1 MNKDMNEEQITTHI
15 ITLARKWQKVLKIMA
30 FIGALICHG
39 NSALAQ
45 LEDGK
50 IYNFVNVANNNSSMA
65 ISGFDDVSIATT
77 NPSDYVQ
84 LWYAIVN
91 EDETYSLRNMS
102 DGRYLRS
109 SNSTSVRWTMVESID
124 DNCKFHCISTSD
136 GHTLRASNTS
146 DGHHYM
152 HYGAGQG
159 KVVCWSSDAK
169 ATHWTIQ
176 QKDMLEEEIQNN
188 WKNISEMEQI
198 VEKAESY
205 QQTLDLIFADKAC
218 IQLNAEYSSMSD
230 EDLAANE
237 NYARLP
243 AILQN
248 MVMKVK
254 HGNWNEAN
262 ADANKQAWDSEYAQ
276 RFRVQLYE
284 PYNEPEAA
292 AKALGINAHTNLNNP
307 TGIYVSGRQLLYIMV
322 EGEIKDGASL
332 YLSTWT
338 GHGKPGKYNEGV
350 ELKGGLNI
358 VPQHTANS
366 AMCIN
371 YVVHT
376 FDSQKKGA
384 DARLRKL
391 SDYEPLKIHIEGGHI
406 TGYYNKVGDA
416 LWGEGD
422 DAADWDYYA
431 TRANQTDLTILG
443 KYITLQ
449 FPLNDEDTEGH
460 YGMNYY
466 LTGKDS
472 VKYIIDEWDNVMLW
486 ERMLMGLPSKE
497 EYDKANDTYNSP
509 YSDCNEVFSFTGT
522 DTEYPS
528 DYADY
533 YNLHGLSFGVG
544 GNSYMYGSWDH
555 CGYHYNTMES
565 IILNLPREAG
575 VHWGPGH
582 EIGHQHQG
590 PLNMRGL
597 TEVTNNLFSNVV
609 LWFYGE
615 TTSRYNGTEGALS
628 NALATYNSEDG
639 DFFSNNIWVQTHM
652 YYKLFLYYHVLGHN
666 TAFYPRLYEML
677 RRDPMTIEE
686 NQDGSK
692 CLLHFYKKCC
702 EASGEDL
709 TEFFRAH
716 GFFKVMKDRFVGDYS
731 NAYYNMTQEQI
742 DSAIEEVKSKGYPVN
757 TAVLF
762 INDATNDTLK
772 SHKGDNLEQYGE
784 TTLCAEVG
792 AYSSFA
798 EGEDAGDYT
807 FRLNGN
813 SVTLEGTGGVGFAIY
828 NPDGEIIAFSDKKTF
843 NVNAE
848 TAGLLNTGQAVVKI
862 LNKDNSEATA
872 KDVFDGNNRTTQ
884 HATLGELLDCVKNIL
899 DYADETGKKAGY
911 YKPDMING
919 LAAAY
924 ENAKT
929 AYDNKQSAD
938 YAATYRALLA
948 EYTALQTNGYAKT
961 GIVKGYA
968 YQVRNRAYGDLS
980 MSINSEDKVICE
992 AIADTDAQKW
1002 YFEATDT
1009 EGAYYLKNKKS
1020 QKYAK
1025 GISRSIQLD
1034 AGATGTD
1041 EAEKYTLRDMG
1052 KGVWAIT
1059 KDLGLHCAQSQDN
1072 KVVGW
1077 DWQDEGTTASHW
1089 YITAIEEDETETARQ
1104 RLKDLVSQ
1112 TEILMEKVGEV
1123 VMDNVILSTTDEGQF
1138 KITDNN
1144 GKSEGS
1150 LNNLLD
1156 GKTDSYYVSNW
1167 SNTPT
1172 QQPYLQIT
1180 ADKDNTIGAFHF
1192 TFTSRNSGNAPT
1204 PVTIEVR
1211 ASSDGTNF
1219 ELLETFTKTKHNMPE
1234 ASNNNSN
1241 TATMWTSHILGD
1253 HTSAYKALRFTVTE
1267 AERSSGGVTNSN
1279 GVCHFGISEFG
1290 IIQPTETLND
1300 TYRTIKAGLLLNT
1313 FNKTLE
1319 ANNIIASGTTASELN
1334 GAYED
1339 LYALYETLSNAYNDI
1354 NDENLNAK
1362 KEELKSLKEQT
1373 ESLITSYGE
1382 IVTKTTTIPLQA
1394 TEPESNY
1401 YLHCNAYYTQKQ
1413 NEDYSTNCAN
1423 LLDNDVDSYTH
1434 TDYSGN
1440 NSEDGLDHYLRV
1452 YAEEGIGMFTFNY
1465 TTRSQNNQG
1474 NPQTI
1479 VVEGCNEAN
1488 GTYTEIE
1495 TISSGLPTGKSE
1507 NYTSNVIGS
1516 EETTYR
1522 YIRFRV
1528 TKSGGNKDRYGHYYF
1543 YLAEFGLT
1551 RHEASI
1557 EKKNEIYEDIDEELL
1572 LSVYNETLMA
1582 QSTYEY
1588 ANSEQIVKKAI
1599 SKLREKYDALVAAIK
1614 YKVNIPSAGAAT
1626 FYTPVAVKIPDG
1638 IVAKYVKAEENTGS
1652 TGVLIYT
1659 KIASIIPANTA
1670 VVLIAKPGNYSL
1682 TSAPNETYEEITD
1695 NVLFGYANNTIVAKS
1710 EHQGTGESGTVYAL
1724 ANKDAGVAFYH
1735 FVGKNYTAFKAY
1747 LDVISLAVSG
1757 IRHFTILDE
1766 DTETGIEVPQAKRKQ
1781 TIHDVSGRRVSNM
1794 DNGVY
1799 IVNGKKVLR

>member
-15 ITLARKWQKVLKIMA
+15 ITLARKWQKVLKTMA

-50 IYNFVNVANNNSSMA
+50 VYNFVNVANSNSSMA

-77 NPSDYVQ
+77 NTSDYVQ

-91 EDETYSLRNMS
+91 EDETCSLRNMS

-109 SNSTSVRWTMVESID
+109 SNSTSARWTMVESID
-124 DNCKFHCISTSD
+124 DNCKFHCNSTSY
-136 GHTLRASNTS
+136 GHILRASNTS

-169 ATHWTIQ
+169 ATHWIIQ
-176 QKDMLEEEIQNN
+176 QKDMSEEEILNN

-205 QQTLDLIFADKAC
+205 QQTLDLIFADKAF
-218 IQLNAEYSSMSD
+218 IQLNAAYSSISD
-230 EDLAANE
+230 EDLVADE

-292 AKALGINAHTNLNNP
+292 AKALSINAHTNLNNP

-350 ELKGGLNI
+350 ELKEGLNI

-449 FPLNDEDTEGH
+449 FPLNDEDTEGNH
-460 YGMNYY
+460 GMNYY
-466 LTGKDS
+466 LTGKDN
-472 VKYIIDEWDNVMLW
+472 VKDIIDEWDNVMLW

-497 EYDKANDTYNSP
+497 EYDKANATYNSP

-565 IILNLPREAG
+565 VIQNLPTEAG

-731 NAYYNMTQEQI
+731 EAYYNMTQEQI
-742 DSAIEEVKSKGYPVN
+742 DCAIEEVKSKGYPIN

-807 FRLNGN
+807 FKLNGN
-813 SVTLEGTGGVGFAIY
+813 SVTMEGTGGVGFAIY

-848 TAGLLNTGQAVVKI
+848 TAELLNTGQAVVKI

-911 YKPDMING
+911 YKLDMING
-919 LAAAY
+919 LATAY
-924 ENAKT
+924 ENAKS
-929 AYDNKQSAD
+929 AYDNKQSVD

-992 AIADTDAQKW
+992 SIADTDAQKW

-1025 GISRSIQLD
+1025 GILRSIQLD

-1104 RLKDLVSQ
+1104 RLKDLVGQ

-1123 VMDNVILSTTDEGQF
+1123 VMDNVILSTTDEGPFQ
-1138 KITDNN
+1138 ITDNN

-1150 LNNLLD
+1150 LDNLLD

-1241 TATMWTSHILGD
+1241 SATMWTSHILGD

-1290 IIQPTETLND
+1290 ITQPTETLND

-1319 ANNIIASGTTASELN
+1319 ANYIIASGTTASELN

-1394 TEPESNY
+1394 TE
-1401 YLHCNAYYTQKQ
+1401 
-1413 NEDYSTNCAN
+1413 
-1423 LLDNDVDSYTH
+1423 
-1434 TDYSGN
+1434 
-1440 NSEDGLDHYLRV
+1440 
-1452 YAEEGIGMFTFNY
+1452 
-1465 TTRSQNNQG
+1465 
-1474 NPQTI
+1474 
-1479 VVEGCNEAN
+1479 
-1488 GTYTEIE
+1488 
-1495 TISSGLPTGKSE
+1495 
-1507 NYTSNVIGS
+1507 
-1516 EETTYR
+1516 
-1522 YIRFRV
+1522 
-1528 TKSGGNKDRYGHYYF
+1528 
-1543 YLAEFGLT
+1543 
-1551 RHEASI
+1551 ASI

-1588 ANSEQIVKKAI
+1588 ANSEQIVEKAI
-1599 SKLREKYDALVAAIK
+1599 RKLREKYDALVAAIK
-1614 YKVNIPSAGAAT
+1614 YKVNITSAGAAT

-1659 KIASIIPANTA
+1659 KIASIIPAYTA

-1682 TSAPNETYEEITD
+1682 TSAPNETCEEITD
-1695 NVLFGYANNTIVAKS
+1695 NVLFGYANNTIVAES
-1710 EHQGTGESGTVYAL
+1710 DHQGTGESGTVYAL

-1799 IVNGKKVLR
+1799 IVNGKKILR

>member
-50 IYNFVNVANNNSSMA
+50 VYNFVNVANSNSSMA
-65 ISGFDDVSIATT
+65 ISGFDDVSITTT
-77 NPSDYVQ
+77 NTSDYVQ

-109 SNSTSVRWTMVESID
+109 SNSTSARWTMVESID
-124 DNCKFHCISTSD
+124 DNCKFHCYSTSD

-146 DGHHYM
+146 DGYHYM

-159 KVVCWSSDAK
+159 KVVCWSSDAE
-169 ATHWTIQ
+169 ATHWIIQ
-176 QKDMLEEEIQNN
+176 QKDMSEEDILNN

-230 EDLAANE
+230 EDLAADE

-243 AILQN
+243 ATLQN

-350 ELKGGLNI
+350 ELKEGLNI

-449 FPLNDEDTEGH
+449 FPLNDEDTEGNH
-460 YGMNYY
+460 GMNYY
-466 LTGKDS
+466 LTGKGN
-472 VKYIIDEWDNVMLW
+472 VKDIIDEWDNVMLW

-497 EYDKANDTYNSP
+497 EYDKANATYNSP

-565 IILNLPREAG
+565 VIQNLPREAG

-615 TTSRYNGTEGALS
+615 TTSRYNGTEGALN

-652 YYKLFLYYHVLGHN
+652 YYKLFLYYHVLGRN

-716 GFFKVMKDRFVGDYS
+716 GFFKVMKDRFVGDYR
-731 NAYYNMTQEQI
+731 NANYNMTQEQI

-807 FRLNGN
+807 FKLNGN

-911 YKPDMING
+911 YKLDMING

-929 AYDNKQSAD
+929 AYDNRQSAD

-980 MSINSEDKVICE
+980 MSINSDNKVICE
-992 AIADTDAQKW
+992 SIADTDAQKW

-1020 QKYAK
+1020 QNYAK

-1104 RLKDLVSQ
+1104 RLKDLVGQ

-1123 VMDNVILSTTDEGQF
+1123 VMDNVILSTTDEGPF

-1150 LNNLLD
+1150 LDNLLD
-1156 GKTDSYYVSNW
+1156 GKTNSYYVSNW

-1180 ADKDNTIGAFHF
+1180 ADDDNTIGAFHF
-1192 TFTSRNSGNAPT
+1192 TFTSRNGGNAPT
-1204 PVTIEVR
+1204 PAVIEVR

-1241 TATMWTSHILGD
+1241 SATMWTSHILGD

-1319 ANNIIASGTTASELN
+1319 ANYIIASGTTASELN

-1339 LYALYETLSNAYNDI
+1339 LYSLYETLSNAYNDI

-1394 TEPESNY
+1394 TE
-1401 YLHCNAYYTQKQ
+1401 
-1413 NEDYSTNCAN
+1413 
-1423 LLDNDVDSYTH
+1423 
-1434 TDYSGN
+1434 
-1440 NSEDGLDHYLRV
+1440 
-1452 YAEEGIGMFTFNY
+1452 
-1465 TTRSQNNQG
+1465 
-1474 NPQTI
+1474 
-1479 VVEGCNEAN
+1479 
-1488 GTYTEIE
+1488 
-1495 TISSGLPTGKSE
+1495 
-1507 NYTSNVIGS
+1507 
-1516 EETTYR
+1516 
-1522 YIRFRV
+1522 
-1528 TKSGGNKDRYGHYYF
+1528 
-1543 YLAEFGLT
+1543 
-1551 RHEASI
+1551 ASI

-1588 ANSEQIVKKAI
+1588 ANSEQIVEKAI

-1614 YKVNIPSAGAAT
+1614 YKVNITSAGAAT

-1682 TSAPNETYEEITD
+1682 TSAPTETYEEITD
-1695 NVLFGYANNTIVAKS
+1695 NVLFGYANNTIVAES

-1766 DTETGIEVPQAKRKQ
+1766 DTETGIEVPQAQRKQ

-1794 DNGVY
+1794 NNGVY

>member
-1 MNKDMNEEQITTHI
+1 
-15 ITLARKWQKVLKIMA
+15 
-30 FIGALICHG
+30 
-39 NSALAQ
+39 
-45 LEDGK
+45 
-50 IYNFVNVANNNSSMA
+50 
-65 ISGFDDVSIATT
+65 
-77 NPSDYVQ
+77 
-84 LWYAIVN
+84 
-91 EDETYSLRNMS
+91 
-102 DGRYLRS
+102 
-109 SNSTSVRWTMVESID
+109 
-124 DNCKFHCISTSD
+124 
-136 GHTLRASNTS
+136 
-146 DGHHYM
+146 
-152 HYGAGQG
+152 
-159 KVVCWSSDAK
+159 
-169 ATHWTIQ
+169 
-176 QKDMLEEEIQNN
+176 
-188 WKNISEMEQI
+188 
-198 VEKAESY
+198 
-205 QQTLDLIFADKAC
+205 
-218 IQLNAEYSSMSD
+218 
-230 EDLAANE
+230 
-237 NYARLP
+237 
-243 AILQN
+243 
-248 MVMKVK
+248 
-254 HGNWNEAN
+254 
-262 ADANKQAWDSEYAQ
+262 
-276 RFRVQLYE
+276 
-284 PYNEPEAA
+284 
-292 AKALGINAHTNLNNP
+292 
-307 TGIYVSGRQLLYIMV
+307 
-322 EGEIKDGASL
+322 
-332 YLSTWT
+332 
-338 GHGKPGKYNEGV
+338 
-350 ELKGGLNI
+350 
-358 VPQHTANS
+358 
-366 AMCIN
+366 
-371 YVVHT
+371 
-376 FDSQKKGA
+376 
-384 DARLRKL
+384 
-391 SDYEPLKIHIEGGHI
+391 
-406 TGYYNKVGDA
+406 
-416 LWGEGD
+416 
-422 DAADWDYYA
+422 
-431 TRANQTDLTILG
+431 
-443 KYITLQ
+443 
-449 FPLNDEDTEGH
+449 
-460 YGMNYY
+460 MNYY
-466 LTGKDS
+466 LTGKGN
-472 VKYIIDEWDNVMLW
+472 VKDIIDEWDNVMLW

-497 EYDKANDTYNSP
+497 EYDKANATYNSP

-555 CGYHYNTMES
+555 CGYHYNTMKS
-565 IILNLPREAG
+565 VIQNLPTEAG

-677 RRDPMTIEE
+677 RRDPMTIVK

-716 GFFKVMKDRFVGDYS
+716 GFFKVMKDRFVEDYS
-731 NAYYNMTQEQI
+731 EANYNMTQEQI

-884 HATLGELLDCVKNIL
+884 HATLGELLDCAKNIL

-919 LAAAY
+919 LATAY
-924 ENAKT
+924 KNAKS

-1052 KGVWAIT
+1052 NGVWAIT
-1059 KDLGLHCAQSQDN
+1059 KDLGINCAQSQDN

-1104 RLKDLVSQ
+1104 RLKDLVGQ

-1123 VMDNVILSTTDEGQF
+1123 VMDNVILSTTDEGPF

-1150 LNNLLD
+1150 LDNLLD

-1180 ADKDNTIGAFHF
+1180 ADDNNTIGAFHF

-1204 PVTIEVR
+1204 PAVIEVR

-1219 ELLETFTKTKHNMPE
+1219 ELLETFTKAKHNMPE

-1241 TATMWTSHILGD
+1241 SATMWTSHILGD

-1267 AERSSGGVTNSN
+1267 AERSSGGVTNNN

-1319 ANNIIASGTTASELN
+1319 ANNIIASGTTASELS
-1334 GAYED
+1334 GAYEE
-1339 LYALYETLSNAYNDI
+1339 LYALYETLSNAYNYI

-1394 TEPESNY
+1394 
-1401 YLHCNAYYTQKQ
+1401 
-1413 NEDYSTNCAN
+1413 
-1423 LLDNDVDSYTH
+1423 
-1434 TDYSGN
+1434 
-1440 NSEDGLDHYLRV
+1440 
-1452 YAEEGIGMFTFNY
+1452 
-1465 TTRSQNNQG
+1465 
-1474 NPQTI
+1474 
-1479 VVEGCNEAN
+1479 
-1488 GTYTEIE
+1488 
-1495 TISSGLPTGKSE
+1495 
-1507 NYTSNVIGS
+1507 
-1516 EETTYR
+1516 
-1522 YIRFRV
+1522 
-1528 TKSGGNKDRYGHYYF
+1528 
-1543 YLAEFGLT
+1543 
-1551 RHEASI
+1551 SI
-1557 EKKNEIYEDIDEELL
+1557 EKKNDIYEDIDEELL

-1588 ANSEQIVKKAI
+1588 ANSEQIVEKAI

-1614 YKVNIPSAGAAT
+1614 YKVNITSAGAAT

-1638 IVAKYVKAEENTGS
+1638 IVAKYVKAKENTGS
-1652 TGVLIYT
+1652 TGVLKYT

-1682 TSAPNETYEEITD
+1682 TSAPNETYEEIAD
-1695 NVLFGYANNTIVAKS
+1695 NVLFGYANNTIVAES

-1724 ANKDAGVAFYH
+1724 ANKNAGVAFYH

-1766 DTETGIEVPQAKRKQ
+1766 DTETGIEVPQAQRKQ

>member
-1 MNKDMNEEQITTHI
+1 MNEEQITTHI

-50 IYNFVNVANNNSSMA
+50 VYNFVNVANSNSSMA

-109 SNSTSVRWTMVESID
+109 SNSTSARWTMVESID
-124 DNCKFHCISTSD
+124 DNCKFHCNSTSN

-146 DGHHYM
+146 DGYHYM

-159 KVVCWSSDAK
+159 KVVCWSSDAE
-169 ATHWTIQ
+169 ATHWIIQ
-176 QKDMLEEEIQNN
+176 QKDMSEEEILNN

-198 VEKAESY
+198 VEKSESY
-205 QQTLDLIFADKAC
+205 QQTLDLIFADQAC

-230 EDLAANE
+230 EDLAADE

-243 AILQN
+243 ATLQN

-262 ADANKQAWDSEYAQ
+262 ADASKQAWDSEYAQ

-350 ELKGGLNI
+350 ELKEGLNI
-358 VPQHTANS
+358 VPEHTANS

-376 FDSQKKGA
+376 FDSQKKGT

-422 DAADWDYYA
+422 DAADWEYYA

-460 YGMNYY
+460 HGMNNY
-466 LTGKDS
+466 LTGKDN
-472 VKYIIDEWDNVMLW
+472 VKDIIDEWDNVMLW

-497 EYDKANDTYNSP
+497 EYDKANATYNSP

-565 IILNLPREAG
+565 VIQNLPTEAG

-677 RRDPMTIEE
+677 RRDPMTIEK

-716 GFFKVMKDRFVGDYS
+716 GFFKVMKDRLVEDYS
-731 NAYYNMTQEQI
+731 NANYNMTQEQI
-742 DSAIEEVKSKGYPVN
+742 DSAIEEVKSKGYPIN

-807 FRLNGN
+807 FKLNGN

-911 YKPDMING
+911 YKPAMING
-919 LAAAY
+919 LATAY
-924 ENAKT
+924 KNAKT

-1020 QKYAK
+1020 QKYTK
-1025 GISRSIQLD
+1025 GISRSKQLD

-1104 RLKDLVSQ
+1104 QLKDLVGQ

-1123 VMDNVILSTTDEGQF
+1123 VMDNVILSTTDEGPF

-1150 LNNLLD
+1150 LDNLLD

-1234 ASNNNSN
+1234 ALNNNSN

-1319 ANNIIASGTTASELN
+1319 ANYIIASGTTASELN

-1339 LYALYETLSNAYNDI
+1339 LYALYETLSNAYNGI
-1354 NDENLNAK
+1354 NVENLNAK

-1394 TEPESNY
+1394 T
-1401 YLHCNAYYTQKQ
+1401 
-1413 NEDYSTNCAN
+1413 
-1423 LLDNDVDSYTH
+1423 
-1434 TDYSGN
+1434 
-1440 NSEDGLDHYLRV
+1440 
-1452 YAEEGIGMFTFNY
+1452 
-1465 TTRSQNNQG
+1465 
-1474 NPQTI
+1474 
-1479 VVEGCNEAN
+1479 
-1488 GTYTEIE
+1488 
-1495 TISSGLPTGKSE
+1495 
-1507 NYTSNVIGS
+1507 
-1516 EETTYR
+1516 
-1522 YIRFRV
+1522 
-1528 TKSGGNKDRYGHYYF
+1528 
-1543 YLAEFGLT
+1543 
-1551 RHEASI
+1551 I

-1588 ANSEQIVKKAI
+1588 ANSEQIVEKNI

-1614 YKVNIPSAGAAT
+1614 YKVNITSAGAAT

-1638 IVAKYVKAEENTGS
+1638 IVAKYVNAEENTGS
-1652 TGVLIYT
+1652 TGVLRYT

-1682 TSAPNETYEEITD
+1682 TSAPNETYEKITD
-1695 NVLFGYANNTIVAKS
+1695 NVLFGYANNTIVAES
-1710 EHQGTGESGTVYAL
+1710 EHQDTGESGTVYAL

-1766 DTETGIEVPQAKRKQ
+1766 DTETGIEVLQAKRKQ

-1794 DNGVY
+1794 NNGVY

>member
-15 ITLARKWQKVLKIMA
+15 ITLARKWQKVLKIML

-39 NSALAQ
+39 NTALAQ
-45 LEDGK
+45 LENGK
-50 IYNFVNVANNNSSMA
+50 VYNFVNVANSNSSMA
-65 ISGFDDVSIATT
+65 ISGFDDVSITTT
-77 NPSDYVQ
+77 NTSDYVQ

-109 SNSTSVRWTMVESID
+109 SNSTSARWTMVESID

-146 DGHHYM
+146 DGYHYM

-169 ATHWTIQ
+169 ATHWIIQ
-176 QKDMLEEEIQNN
+176 QKDMSEEEILNN

-254 HGNWNEAN
+254 PGNWNEAN

-350 ELKGGLNI
+350 ELKEGLNI

-449 FPLNDEDTEGH
+449 FPLNDEDTEGNH
-460 YGMNYY
+460 GMNYY
-466 LTGKDS
+466 LTGKDN
-472 VKYIIDEWDNVMLW
+472 VKDIIDEWDNVMLW

-497 EYDKANDTYNSP
+497 EYDKANATYNSP

-565 IILNLPREAG
+565 VIQNLPKEAG

-677 RRDPMTIEE
+677 RRDPMTIVE

-716 GFFKVMKDRFVGDYS
+716 GFFKLMKDRFVEDYS
-731 NAYYNMTQEQI
+731 KAYYNMTQEQI
-742 DSAIEEVKSKGYPVN
+742 DSAIEEVKSKGYPIN

-807 FRLNGN
+807 FKLNGN

-919 LAAAY
+919 LATAY
-924 ENAKT
+924 ENAKS

-1020 QKYAK
+1020 QNYAK
-1025 GISRSIQLD
+1025 GISRSMQLD

-1104 RLKDLVSQ
+1104 RLKDLVGQ

-1123 VMDNVILSTTDEGQF
+1123 VMDNVILSTTDEGPF

-1150 LNNLLD
+1150 LDNLLD

-1180 ADKDNTIGAFHF
+1180 ADDNNTIGAFHF

-1204 PVTIEVR
+1204 PAVIEVR

-1241 TATMWTSHILGD
+1241 SATMWTSHILGD

-1319 ANNIIASGTTASELN
+1319 TNYIIASGTTASELN

-1339 LYALYETLSNAYNDI
+1339 LYALYETLSNAYNYI

-1394 TEPESNY
+1394 TE
-1401 YLHCNAYYTQKQ
+1401 
-1413 NEDYSTNCAN
+1413 
-1423 LLDNDVDSYTH
+1423 
-1434 TDYSGN
+1434 
-1440 NSEDGLDHYLRV
+1440 
-1452 YAEEGIGMFTFNY
+1452 
-1465 TTRSQNNQG
+1465 
-1474 NPQTI
+1474 
-1479 VVEGCNEAN
+1479 
-1488 GTYTEIE
+1488 
-1495 TISSGLPTGKSE
+1495 
-1507 NYTSNVIGS
+1507 
-1516 EETTYR
+1516 
-1522 YIRFRV
+1522 
-1528 TKSGGNKDRYGHYYF
+1528 
-1543 YLAEFGLT
+1543 
-1551 RHEASI
+1551 ASI
-1557 EKKNEIYEDIDEELL
+1557 EKKNEIYEDIDEDLL
-1572 LSVYNETLMA
+1572 LSVYDETLMA

-1588 ANSEQIVKKAI
+1588 ANSEQVVEKAI

-1614 YKVNIPSAGAAT
+1614 YKVNITSAGAAT

-1652 TGVLIYT
+1652 TGVLRYT

-1682 TSAPNETYEEITD
+1682 TSAPTETYEEITD
-1695 NVLFGYANNTIVAKS
+1695 NVLFGYANNTIVAES
-1710 EHQGTGESGTVYAL
+1710 EHQDTGESGTVYAL

-1794 DNGVY
+1794 NNGVY

>member
-1 MNKDMNEEQITTHI
+1 MNEERITTHI
-15 ITLARKWQKVLKIMA
+15 ITLTRKWQEVLKTML

-50 IYNFVNVANNNSSMA
+50 VYNFVNVANSNSSMA

-77 NPSDYVQ
+77 NTSDYVQ

-109 SNSTSVRWTMVESID
+109 SNSKSARWTMVESID
-124 DNCKFHCISTSD
+124 DNCKFHCYSTSN

-146 DGHHYM
+146 DGYHYM

-169 ATHWTIQ
+169 ATHWIIQ
-176 QKDMLEEEIQNN
+176 QKDMSEEDILNN

-218 IQLNAEYSSMSD
+218 IQLNAEYSNSSMSD
-230 EDLAANE
+230 EDLAADE

-350 ELKGGLNI
+350 ELKEGLNI

-384 DARLRKL
+384 DARMRKL

-460 YGMNYY
+460 PGMNYY
-466 LTGKDS
+466 LTGKGN
-472 VKYIIDEWDNVMLW
+472 VKDIIDEWDNVMLW

-497 EYDKANDTYNSP
+497 EYDKANATYNSP

-565 IILNLPREAG
+565 VIQNLPTEAG

-677 RRDPMTIEE
+677 RRNPMTIEE

-716 GFFKVMKDRFVGDYS
+716 GFFKVMKDRFVEDYS
-731 NAYYNMTQEQI
+731 NANYNMTQEQI
-742 DSAIEEVKSKGYPVN
+742 DSAIEEVKSKGYPIN

-813 SVTLEGTGGVGFAIY
+813 SVTMEGTGGVGFAIY

-919 LAAAY
+919 LATAY
-924 ENAKT
+924 ENAKS

-980 MSINSEDKVICE
+980 MSINSENKVICE
-992 AIADTDAQKW
+992 AFADTDAQKW

-1009 EGAYYLKNKKS
+1009 EGAYYLKNKESK
-1020 QKYAK
+1020 KYAK
-1025 GISRSIQLD
+1025 GISRSKQLD

-1104 RLKDLVSQ
+1104 QLKDLVGQ

-1123 VMDNVILSTTDEGQF
+1123 VMDNVILSTTDEGPF

-1150 LNNLLD
+1150 LDNLLD

-1234 ASNNNSN
+1234 ASNNISNS
-1241 TATMWTSHILGD
+1241 ATMWTSHILGD

-1394 TEPESNY
+1394 TE
-1401 YLHCNAYYTQKQ
+1401 
-1413 NEDYSTNCAN
+1413 
-1423 LLDNDVDSYTH
+1423 
-1434 TDYSGN
+1434 
-1440 NSEDGLDHYLRV
+1440 
-1452 YAEEGIGMFTFNY
+1452 
-1465 TTRSQNNQG
+1465 
-1474 NPQTI
+1474 
-1479 VVEGCNEAN
+1479 
-1488 GTYTEIE
+1488 
-1495 TISSGLPTGKSE
+1495 
-1507 NYTSNVIGS
+1507 
-1516 EETTYR
+1516 
-1522 YIRFRV
+1522 
-1528 TKSGGNKDRYGHYYF
+1528 
-1543 YLAEFGLT
+1543 
-1551 RHEASI
+1551 ASI

-1588 ANSEQIVKKAI
+1588 ANSEQVVEKAI

-1614 YKVNIPSAGAAT
+1614 YKVNITSAGAAT
-1626 FYTPVAVKIPDG
+1626 FYTPVAVNIPDG

-1652 TGVLIYT
+1652 TGVLRYT

-1682 TSAPNETYEEITD
+1682 TSAPTETCEEITD
-1695 NVLFGYANNTIVAKS
+1695 NVLFGYANNTIVAES
-1710 EHQGTGESGTVYAL
+1710 DHQGTGESGTVYAL

>member
-39 NSALAQ
+39 NSVLAQ

-50 IYNFVNVANNNSSMA
+50 VYNFVNVANSNSSMA

-77 NPSDYVQ
+77 NTSDYVQ

-109 SNSTSVRWTMVESID
+109 SNSTSARWTMVESID
-124 DNCKFHCISTSD
+124 DNCKFHCNSTSY
-136 GHTLRASNTS
+136 GHILRASNTS

-169 ATHWTIQ
+169 ATHWIIQ
-176 QKDMLEEEIQNN
+176 QKDMSEEEILNN

-230 EDLAANE
+230 ENLAADE

-449 FPLNDEDTEGH
+449 FPLNDEDTEGNH
-460 YGMNYY
+460 GMGYY
-466 LTGKDS
+466 LTGKS
-472 VKYIIDEWDNVMLW
+472 NVKDIIDEWDNVMLW

-497 EYDKANDTYNSP
+497 EYDKANATYNSP

-565 IILNLPREAG
+565 IIQNLPTEAG

-742 DSAIEEVKSKGYPVN
+742 DSAIEEVKSKGYPIN

-807 FRLNGN
+807 FKLNGN

-919 LAAAY
+919 LATAY

-948 EYTALQTNGYAKT
+948 EYTAMQTNGYAKT

-980 MSINSEDKVICE
+980 MSINSENKVICE

-1020 QKYAK
+1020 QNYAK

-1104 RLKDLVSQ
+1104 RLKDLVGQ

-1123 VMDNVILSTTDEGQF
+1123 VMDNVILSTTDEGPFQ
-1138 KITDNN
+1138 ITDNN

-1150 LNNLLD
+1150 LDNLLD
-1156 GKTDSYYVSNW
+1156 GNIGSYYVSNW

-1180 ADKDNTIGAFHF
+1180 ADDDNTIGAFRF

-1234 ASNNNSN
+1234 ASNNNNN

-1253 HTSAYKALRFTVTE
+1253 YTSAYKALRFTVTE

-1319 ANNIIASGTTASELN
+1319 ANYIIASGTTASELN

-1339 LYALYETLSNAYNDI
+1339 LYALYETLSNACNDI

-1394 TEPESNY
+1394 TE
-1401 YLHCNAYYTQKQ
+1401 
-1413 NEDYSTNCAN
+1413 
-1423 LLDNDVDSYTH
+1423 
-1434 TDYSGN
+1434 
-1440 NSEDGLDHYLRV
+1440 
-1452 YAEEGIGMFTFNY
+1452 
-1465 TTRSQNNQG
+1465 
-1474 NPQTI
+1474 
-1479 VVEGCNEAN
+1479 
-1488 GTYTEIE
+1488 
-1495 TISSGLPTGKSE
+1495 
-1507 NYTSNVIGS
+1507 
-1516 EETTYR
+1516 
-1522 YIRFRV
+1522 
-1528 TKSGGNKDRYGHYYF
+1528 
-1543 YLAEFGLT
+1543 
-1551 RHEASI
+1551 ASI

-1588 ANSEQIVKKAI
+1588 ANSEQIVEKAI

-1614 YKVNIPSAGAAT
+1614 YKVNITSAGAAT

-1652 TGVLIYT
+1652 TGVLRYT

-1695 NVLFGYANNTIVAKS
+1695 NVLFGYATNTIVAES
-1710 EHQGTGESGTVYAL
+1710 DHQGTGESGTVYAL

-1747 LDVISLAVSG
+1747 LDVISMAVSG

-1766 DTETGIEVPQAKRKQ
+1766 ETETGIEVPQAKRKQ